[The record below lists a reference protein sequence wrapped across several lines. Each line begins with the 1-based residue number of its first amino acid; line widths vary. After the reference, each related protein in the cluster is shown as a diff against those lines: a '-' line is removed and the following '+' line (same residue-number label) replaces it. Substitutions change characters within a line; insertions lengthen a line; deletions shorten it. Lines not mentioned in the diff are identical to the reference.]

1 MKKIISIVTP
11 VYNEEKN
18 IQFYYDR
25 ITKTIDAI
33 ENYDFEIIFTD
44 NCSSDSTFSLIKS
57 LAENDVRIK
66 AYKFSRNYGYQK
78 SIFTGYS
85 KSTGHCVIE
94 FDCDLQD
101 PPELLPRFIE
111 EWEKGNSIVYG
122 KRIKRP
128 EGAIITKARKIFY
141 RTLSAVS
148 ENELP
153 IDAGDFMLLDRI
165 VVNQLVSIKDHNIYI
180 RGEVFS
186 FGFKRSAIEYERDQ
200 RLHGDSKFPLRKLF
214 SLAIDGFV
222 SQSTLPLKLAS
233 YFGVTMAVTMTLLIV
248 IYLLL
253 HLMGFVSAAGF
264 TTTTILIL
272 LSISVNAIFLG
283 IIGEYL
289 ARLYSNTNNKPFVI
303 IEDRVDNEAEQ

>member
-1 MKKIISIVTP
+1 
-11 VYNEEKN
+11 
-18 IQFYYDR
+18 
-25 ITKTIDAI
+25 
-33 ENYDFEIIFTD
+33 
-44 NCSSDSTFSLIKS
+44 
-57 LAENDVRIK
+57 
-66 AYKFSRNYGYQK
+66 
-78 SIFTGYS
+78 
-85 KSTGHCVIE
+85 
-94 FDCDLQD
+94 
-101 PPELLPRFIE
+101 
-111 EWEKGNSIVYG
+111 
-122 KRIKRP
+122 
-128 EGAIITKARKIFY
+128 
-141 RTLSAVS
+141 
-148 ENELP
+148 
-153 IDAGDFMLLDRI
+153 
-165 VVNQLVSIKDHNIYI
+165 
-180 RGEVFS
+180 
-186 FGFKRSAIEYERDQ
+186 
-200 RLHGDSKFPLRKLF
+200 LF